1 MLMDSKDKNTQKNKT
16 FIASVEFAITGVK
29 TVFKDEKNMRRHAVL
44 GALALL
50 AGLIF
55 RLDAREWLWLLLAIF
70 LVWLVEI
77 INTVFEN
84 VVDMVTDFHFHPIG
98 KKIKDMAAG
107 AVLLTS
113 GFALIVAAFL
123 FIPKLWQIFQ

>member
-44 GALALL
+44 GALAVL

>member
-1 MLMDSKDKNTQKNKT
+1 MDSKDKNTQKNKT

-44 GALALL
+44 GALAVL

-123 FIPKLWQIFQ
+123 FIPKLW